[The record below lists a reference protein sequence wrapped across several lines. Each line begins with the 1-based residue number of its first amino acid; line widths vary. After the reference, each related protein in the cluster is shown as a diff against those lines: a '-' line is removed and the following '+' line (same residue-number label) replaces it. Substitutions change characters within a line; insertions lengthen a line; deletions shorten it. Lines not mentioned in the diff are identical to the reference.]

1 MFKDSLPQQPA
12 RRRLLAGAGA
22 AVAAWMTVGGRAAY
36 AQSGYPSQPV
46 TVIVPYA
53 PGGQGD
59 VFARL
64 IGEKLS
70 QSLKQT
76 VVVEN
81 RPGASGA
88 IGARMVAR
96 DDPDGYRLLLGQTGE
111 MAVNPFAMRDLGY
124 DPQKD
129 FVPVALVGD
138 SPLVLVVPAGS
149 PYKTLSA
156 LIEAALA
163 KPDSVTYA
171 SSGTATPGH
180 LAAAA
185 LALGTKSSMVHVPYK
200 GAGQAMTDLLGQHVD
215 FFFSSAAAAMP
226 HVSAGKLKALA
237 VSTPERIAALPDVP
251 AVAEGTVAGFEFS
264 LWGGYFAPA
273 ATPSPI
279 VQRLN
284 QDINAAL
291 SDASIRKRFEADGVV
306 IRPNTAEEFAAFV
319 RREMEKYQR
328 LVAQTGVSVES

>member
-1 MFKDSLPQQPA
+1 MSDHFLPQPFA
-12 RRRLLAGAGA
+12 RRRFLAGVSAMTAWA
-22 AVAAWMTVGGRAAY
+22 ALGSRAF
-36 AQSGYPSQPV
+36 AQGVYPSQPI

-64 IGEKLS
+64 IGEKLGK
-70 QSLKQT
+70 SLKQT

-96 DDPDGYRLLLGQTGE
+96 EQPDGYHLLLGQTGE
-111 MAVNPFAMRDLGY
+111 MAVNPFAMHDLGY
-124 DPQKD
+124 DPEKE

-138 SPLVLVVPAGS
+138 SPLVLVVPAQS
-149 PYKTLSA
+149 PYKRLED
-156 LIEAALA
+156 LIAAAHA

-185 LALGTKSSMVHVPYK
+185 LALGTKTTMVHVPYK

-226 HVSAGKLKALA
+226 HVTAGKLKALA
-237 VSTPERIAALPDVP
+237 VSTPERIPALPDAP
-251 AVAEGTVAGFEFS
+251 AVAEKTVPGFEFS

-273 ATPSPI
+273 GTPAAV

-284 QDINAAL
+284 QDVNAAL
-291 SDASIRKRFEADGVV
+291 SDTAIRQRFEADGVV
-306 IRPNTAEEFAAFV
+306 IRPGSAEDFAAFV

-328 LVAQTGVSVES
+328 LVEQTGVHAE

>member
-1 MFKDSLPQQPA
+1 MKHLSRPLSLE
-12 RRRLLAGAGA
+12 RRRLLLGAGTA
-22 AVAAWMTVGGRAAY
+22 LACLAISPSIL
-36 AQSGYPSQPV
+36 AQTQGQYPAQPV

-64 IGEKLS
+64 LGEKLS
-70 QSLKQT
+70 KSLQQT

-96 DDPDGYRLLLGQTGE
+96 EKPDGYKLLLGQTGE
-111 MAVNPFAMRDLGY
+111 IAVNPFAMRDPGY
-124 DPQKD
+124 DSQKELH
-129 FVPVALVGD
+129 PIALVGD
-138 SPLVLVVPAGS
+138 SPLVLVVPANS
-149 PYKTLSA
+149 PYQSLSD
-156 LIEAALA
+156 LIEAAKA
-163 KPDSVTYA
+163 KPDGVSYA

-185 LALGTKSSMVHVPYK
+185 LGIGTQTKMVHVPYK
-200 GAGQAMTDLLGQHVD
+200 GAGQAMTDLLGKHVD

-226 HVSAGKLKALA
+226 HVSAGKLRALA

-251 AVAEGTVAGFEFS
+251 AVAEKTVPGFEFS

-273 ATPSPI
+273 GTPAD
-279 VQRLN
+279 VVKKLN
-284 QDINAAL
+284 IEVNAAL
-291 SDASIRKRFEADGVV
+291 ADPAIRARFEADGVV
-306 IRPNTAEEFAAFV
+306 IRSLSADEFAAFV
-319 RREMEKYQR
+319 ARELEKYKR
-328 LVAQTGVSVES
+328 LVEQTGVRSET

>member
-1 MFKDSLPQQPA
+1 MSNYSLPQQPA
-12 RRRLLAGAGA
+12 RRRLLASAGA
-22 AVAAWMTVGGRAAY
+22 VAGWMALGGRAAF
-36 AQSGYPSQPV
+36 AQSDYPSQPV

-64 IGEKLS
+64 IGEKLGK
-70 QSLKQT
+70 SLKQT

-111 MAVNPFAMRDLGY
+111 MAVNPFAMRNLGY

-129 FVPVALVGD
+129 FVPIALVGD
-138 SPLVLVVPAGS
+138 SPLVLVVPAES

-185 LALGTKSSMVHVPYK
+185 LALGTKSTMVHVPYK

-215 FFFSSAAAAMP
+215 FFFSSAAAAMA
-226 HVSAGKLKALA
+226 HISAGKLKALA
-237 VSTPERIAALPDVP
+237 VSTPKRIAALPDVP
-251 AVAEGTVAGFEFS
+251 AVAEKTVPGFEFS

-273 ATPSPI
+273 ATPSPV

-284 QDINAAL
+284 QEINAAL
-291 SDASIRKRFEADGVV
+291 SDASIRERFEVDGVV

-328 LVAQTGVSVES
+328 LVAQTGVSIEP

>member
-1 MFKDSLPQQPA
+1 MSNNSSLQQPA
-12 RRRLLAGAGA
+12 RRRLLASAGA
-22 AVAAWMTVGGRAAY
+22 AAAWMAIGGRTAF
-36 AQSGYPSQPV
+36 AQADYPSQPV

-70 QSLKQT
+70 KSLKQT

-111 MAVNPFAMRDLGY
+111 MAVNPFAMRNLGY

-138 SPLVLVVPAGS
+138 SPLVLVVPADS
-149 PYKTLSA
+149 PYKSLAS
-156 LIEAALA
+156 LIDAALA

-185 LALGTKSSMVHVPYK
+185 LALGTKSTMVHVPYK

-226 HVSAGKLKALA
+226 HISAGKLKALA
-237 VSTPERIAALPDVP
+237 VSTPKRIAALPDVP
-251 AVAEGTVAGFEFS
+251 AVAENTVAGFEFS

-284 QDINAAL
+284 KDINAAL
-291 SDASIRKRFEADGVV
+291 SDASIRERFEEDGVV
-306 IRPNTAEEFAAFV
+306 IRPNTADEFAAFV
-319 RREMEKYQR
+319 RREMQKYQR
-328 LVAQTGVSVES
+328 LVAQTGVSIEP